1 MLILPAIDIRGGR
14 CVRLFQGDYGR
25 ETVFGNDPAAMAE
38 RWLGEGAKA
47 LHLVD
52 LDGARDGALTNCTA
66 VLAIL
71 AKVRESGRAVLT
83 EMGGGIRE
91 LASVETWLE
100 AGVSRVVIGTAAVTN
115 PELVTEA
122 SRCFPGRV
130 WVGID
135 ARGGKVAVRGWLE
148 DTAVDAVTLARE
160 MESRGAAGII
170 FTDIDRDGTG
180 HGVAVESTARLAAA
194 LSIPVVASGGV
205 DSLDDVRRLRAAE
218 SAGIEGVIVGRAL
231 YDGKVRLADLQ
242 SAGDCSPSVAPV
254 SAAK

>member
-25 ETVFGNDPAAMAE
+25 ETVFGDDPAAMAE
-38 RWLGEGAKA
+38 RWLAEGAAA

-52 LDGARDGALTNCTA
+52 LDGARDGASTNRAA

-71 AKVRESGRAVLT
+71 AKVRESGREVVT
-83 EMGGGIRE
+83 ELGGGIRD
-91 LASVETWLE
+91 LAGVAAWME
-100 AGVSRVVIGTAAVTN
+100 AGLSRVVIGTAAVTH
-115 PELVTEA
+115 PELVGEA
-122 SRCFPGRV
+122 SRRFPGRV

-135 ARGGKVAVRGWLE
+135 ARGGKVAVKGWLE
-148 DTAVDAVTLARE
+148 DTAVDAIELARD

-180 HGVAVESTARLAAA
+180 HGVSVDSTARLAEA

-205 DSLDDVRRLRAAE
+205 DSLDDVRRLLAVEA
-218 SAGIEGVIVGRAL
+218 SGIEGVIVGRAL
-231 YDGKVRLADLQ
+231 YDGKVHLADLLR
-242 SAGDCSPSVAPV
+242 
-254 SAAK
+254 AAAA